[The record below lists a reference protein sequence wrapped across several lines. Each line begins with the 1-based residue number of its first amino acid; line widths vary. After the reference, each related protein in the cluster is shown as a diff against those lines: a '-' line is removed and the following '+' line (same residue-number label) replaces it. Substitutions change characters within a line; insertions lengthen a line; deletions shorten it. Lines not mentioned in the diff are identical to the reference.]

1 MMIFEY
7 HRWLALTIKEFQ
19 QLRKN
24 KQLLIQLLI
33 PPSLAL
39 VAFGFALNPDVKN
52 LRLGVV
58 DESASPQS
66 RELLDALT
74 ANQAF
79 KITARYPSIS
89 QLEDNLA
96 HSRLD
101 LGIVIPFDYARD
113 RIRNKPADVQ
123 VLIDAVNAN
132 TARLAQGYL
141 SESLMSTM
149 PMPARHVESVARIY
163 YNPGAVHAWFF
174 TTGSLC
180 VMLFINASLVASA
193 LAVREKEI
201 GTIEQLL
208 MSPAQTAEVL
218 LAKTVPVLIIMMVVF
233 CIGMVTSMVVFG
245 MPQHGSWLLL
255 LIAAL
260 LLVISGIGT
269 GVTVATFSASQQ
281 QAQLLTFFM
290 LPPIVLISGAFAPAD
305 SMPKIFQWLS
315 VLDPVKYMARI
326 VRAVSFK
333 AAGFETMW
341 PELLALGAFTLI
353 LFTLSAWRF
362 RSQLQ

>member
-1 MMIFEY
+1 MIFEY
-7 HRWLALTIKEFQ
+7 HRWLALTVKEFQ

-24 KQLLIQLLI
+24 KQLIVQLLL

-39 VAFGFALNPDVKN
+39 IAFGFALNPDVKN
-52 LRLGVV
+52 LRVGVV

-66 RELLDALT
+66 RELLDVLT

-79 KITARYPSIS
+79 NIAARYPSVS
-89 QLEDNLA
+89 QMEDNLA

-101 LGIVIPFDYARD
+101 LGIVIPADYARD

-123 VLIDAVNAN
+123 VVVDAVNAN

-141 SESLMSTM
+141 SQSLMASLSM
-149 PMPARHVESVARIY
+149 PTHRVEAVARIF

-180 VMLFINASLVASA
+180 VILFINSSLVASA
-193 LAVREKEI
+193 LAVREKEV

-218 LAKTVPVLIIMMVVF
+218 LAKTTPVLIIMMVVF
-233 CIGMVTSMVVFG
+233 CVGMATCMLVFG

-255 LIAAL
+255 LLAAF
-260 LLVISGIGT
+260 LLVISGIGM

-305 SMPKIFQWLS
+305 SMPRIFQWLS
-315 VLDPVKYMARI
+315 VPIFIAN
-326 VRAVSFK
+326 
-333 AAGFETMW
+333 
-341 PELLALGAFTLI
+341 ELI
-353 LFTLSAWRF
+353 KKR
-362 RSQLQ
+362 RD